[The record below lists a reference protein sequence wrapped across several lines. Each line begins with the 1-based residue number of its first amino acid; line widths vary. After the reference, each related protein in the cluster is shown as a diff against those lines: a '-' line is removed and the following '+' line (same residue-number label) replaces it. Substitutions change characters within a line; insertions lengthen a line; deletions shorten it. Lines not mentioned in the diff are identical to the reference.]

1 MLHWLPGFR
10 ASFSASSFRFVGE
23 VTLCTGRGPAM
34 PSAFML
40 FILWY
45 GVTGVVVNAHGLQ
58 FLLADVCV
66 AHIYLWG
73 AFPAL
78 ALRTRD
84 LKRFL
89 GILHRSF

>member
-1 MLHWLPGFR
+1 
-10 ASFSASSFRFVGE
+10 
-23 VTLCTGRGPAM
+23 M

-40 FILWY
+40 FILRY
-45 GVTGVVVNAHGLQ
+45 GVTGVDVNPHGLQ
-58 FLLADVCV
+58 FLLADVFV